1 MGGWRG
7 LCPDDGSTRTRASER
22 SAKRAQCFRRARP
35 RPRPRMS
42 IWLFAGRPA
51 RPPAGG
57 RVAHLVFLVRN
68 DASELD
74 HFAHAGKPR
83 AAAESDGAPEQ
94 HSMAQGAA
102 TSVSAEGIL
111 AAVNAPS
118 ITTIALGHSAAAA
131 PAAPGRLSH
140 SEVGAQRPCAA
151 ERQSAFR
158 TAIQCSP
165 VQAISRHCAV
175 LAPTLLST
183 WSKVEAAYDASHSG
197 DRHSARRPHEQ

>member
-22 SAKRAQCFRRARP
+22 SAKRAARG
-35 RPRPRMS
+35 RRPRMS

-51 RPPAGG
+51 RPPAAG

-94 HSMAQGAA
+94 RSMAQGAA

-118 ITTIALGHSAAAA
+118 ITAIALGHSAAAA

-165 VQAISRHCAV
+165 VQAISRHCAA

-197 DRHSARRPHEQ
+197 DRHSARRSHEQ